1 MPKVHI
7 GENVFL
13 GFADNIRTTVVIFI
27 TEGYRNRMAIF
38 VAMAF
43 FGSNLFHREAQFLC
57 LSENRKDLVL

>member
-1 MPKVHI
+1 MPKGHTDVS
-7 GENVFL
+7 VFL

-27 TEGYRNRMAIF
+27 TEGYRNRMAIY

-43 FGSNLFHREAQFLC
+43 FGSKLFHREAQFLC